1 MKDVI
6 EMLLSKQA
14 TLEADKEAE
23 KALACEKIDAEY
35 SERAGKI
42 SAMLDMAGYVPPVS
56 VETDELDEMDDV
68 IEQAEE
74 VQADGTES
82 VDIGVQQNF

>member
-42 SAMLDMAGYVPPVS
+42 SAMLDMAGYEPPVLNEPC
-56 VETDELDEMDDV
+56 ETDEAGEENEQTNEWPNVTENVDV
-68 IEQAEE
+68 
-74 VQADGTES
+74 G
-82 VDIGVQQNF
+82 GQQIL